1 MNFFR
6 YKPVSEEL
14 GTIELENLFI
24 MQYMPGAPGDYVK
37 VYILGLKASLSPSS
51 NMLSNQIMAKTLN
64 LSEKAVKDAWNYWE
78 QQGIIKIYAL
88 DYGNEDDISVE
99 FLSIREINKTMD
111 KSEKV
116 TDKYSN
122 DRIIHAMEKPKVSEM
137 FEYIKRMT
145 GRLLSPTDMF
155 IFLDWLDDYNFSPE
169 LVLLLIEEC
178 YSKDK
183 KNFNYISKVAKTWYN
198 NGINTLDKAKNYL
211 EKQDYVIM
219 FDKISKLYGSEISEE
234 MMSSLLDWIN
244 DFKFAPDLA
253 MLVVEDCYSRGKKDL
268 RYLNSVASK
277 WYSENINSVDSA
289 KEYMKKHK
297 EKWQKYGVVLNFI
310 KMGRPT
316 TIEEEM
322 LYKWFYTYNFTED
335 IVLKACAETIATT
348 KPLISNIDKHLN
360 KWYESGLRT
369 LPDVESFIASGKT
382 QNTNKPANTNAPKKN
397 SFNNFTGR
405 TYDAKKLEDML
416 LNKSRGELSE

>member
-6 YKPVSEEL
+6 YKPVREEL

-24 MQYMPGAPGDYVK
+24 MQYMAGAPGDYVK

-99 FLSIREINKTMD
+99 FLSIRELNKTMD

-116 TDKYSN
+116 TDRYSN
-122 DRIIHAMEKPKVSEM
+122 DRIIQAMEKPKVSEM

-145 GRLLSPTDMF
+145 ARLLSPTDMF

-183 KNFNYISKVAKTWYN
+183 KNFNYMSKVAKTWYN

-219 FDKISKLYGSEISEE
+219 FDKVSKLYGSEISEE
-234 MMSSLLDWIN
+234 MMSSLLDWVN
-244 DFKFAPDLA
+244 DFKFNADLV
-253 MLVVEDCYSRGKKDL
+253 MLLVEDCYSRGKKDL

-277 WYSENINSVDSA
+277 WHSENISSVDLA

-322 LYKWFYTYNFTED
+322 LYKWFYTYHFTED
-335 IVLKACAETIATT
+335 IVLKACGETIATT
-348 KPLISNIDKHLN
+348 KPLISNIDKHLI
-360 KWYESGLRT
+360 KWHESGLKT
-369 LPDVESFIASGKT
+369 LSDVESFIASGKA
-382 QNTNKPANTNAPKKN
+382 QNTNKQTNTNAPKKN